1 MQDAANTKN
10 IPAVGA
16 VLDRLEELGGSGS
29 QVTIAEIQ
37 QSLGSDAFGPVLL
50 ALGLVALSPI
60 GDIPGSPTIL
70 SLIIMGV
77 AVQMAGGRENLWIP
91 ELLAKRKIKA
101 SHMRRVAKVSRPCL
115 KYLGYIIKPRL
126 SFLTEGLFARAIA
139 SVCAILALTLPPLEF
154 VPFGATIPSSLIT
167 SLSLALVARD
177 GLLTLITVC
186 TLFGAGY
193 YAFTQLA

>member
-1 MQDAANTKN
+1 MQDASNTKN

-37 QSLGSDAFGPVLL
+37 ESLGSDAFGPVLL
-50 ALGLVALSPI
+50 AIGLVALSPI
-60 GDIPGSPTIL
+60 GDIPGSPTFL
-70 SLIIMGV
+70 GLVIMGV

-91 ELLAKRKIKA
+91 ELIARRQIKA
-101 SHMRRVAKVSRPCL
+101 SHLRRVAKVFRPCL

-126 SFLTEGLFARAIA
+126 SFLTEGPFARAIA

-167 SLSLALVARD
+167 SLSLAVVARD
-177 GLLTLITVC
+177 GLLALITVC

-193 YAFTQLA
+193 YALTQLA